1 MISIF
6 SLIITRY
13 FLYKYF
19 NLEVNLQSG
28 NYDKLDIRSILDLID
43 FKRVYLVS
51 KFLIFAHF

>member
-43 FKRVYLVS
+43 LKGYT
-51 KFLIFAHF
+51 